1 MRFSEFTNLL
11 LESKINNI
19 EQAVKIF
26 AKLLEKYIKEPLFRY
41 GGENGTVQIKNGIGI
56 LYLTNSGPAYQF
68 NYIAGKIASI
78 VVWRKQFN
86 FRPGDYTLELND
98 LNLAQAGKKLIKYVL
113 NPQEGDF
120 NIQESRQLTTEEVNL
135 LKEARRAS
143 PKEFFEI
150 VARALS
156 PQQDISSLSREE
168 IAIVAQG
175 AGVQVP
181 TAIRHAKVE
190 GTKGINTKFDLRKL
204 VDPNLGNDPEVDDAG
219 NKTHDNKVYHVSIM
233 PYDPQTKKFESP
245 KGNPQVDDMLRKFQ
259 GVMQKDLSPQE
270 QEKNANEIFDRMES
284 LVRLVSRGYQ
294 KSLVIYG
301 GPGTGKTFT
310 VKSTLQDEGLQQ
322 NKDWFMIKGKVTT
335 AELYRNLY
343 MHRKGRILVFDD
355 TDSVWG
361 DQEAANILKAAL
373 DSYDERLI
381 SWYSNRTVNI
391 SKMSDEKKEE
401 FFNDLD
407 DSIEDDPTQ
416 VRKFPSEFIF
426 EGKIIFISNLPRD
439 KFDDAV
445 LSRSAKIDM
454 SLSSA
459 QMFGR
464 LKHILPNVGDKEV
477 PLEVKEEIL
486 QFLIDENGKGTL
498 SAPSMRSFI
507 NAENVY
513 KSGMTDWKELFY
525 YL

>member
-11 LESKINNI
+11 LESKINNV

-120 NIQESRQLTTEEVNL
+120 NIQESRQLTTEEVDFI
-135 LKEARRAS
+135 KEARRTQ
-143 PKEFFEI
+143 PKEFLEI
-150 VARALS
+150 VNRSLT
-156 PQQDISSLSREE
+156 PQQDIHSLSWQE
-168 IAIVAQG
+168 IAILAQG

-181 TAIRHAKVE
+181 SAVKGTKVE
-190 GTKGINTKFDLRKL
+190 GTKGVNAKFDLTKL
-204 VDPNLGNDPEVDDAG
+204 LDVDVGKSTGSGGTDDE
-219 NKTHDNKVYHVSIM
+219 KRLKYHVSIT
-233 PYDPQTKKFESP
+233 PQDPETNAFMSP
-245 KGNPQVDDMLRKFQ
+245 KGNQLVDHMLRKFED
-259 GVMQKDLSPQE
+259 GMRDEMSPKE

-407 DSIEDDPTQ
+407 NSIEDDPTQ
-416 VRKFPSEFIF
+416 ARKFPSEFIF

-477 PLEVKEEIL
+477 PLDVKEEIL

-513 KSGMTDWKELFY
+513 KSGMDDWKELFY